1 MGGLYSGSV
10 LIGGFTSHVLHV
22 FRAISVLLLVSL
34 VSSLAGFLNGVF
46 ANTLDQVKWVPT
58 FVLTPLTYFGGVFYS
73 VSLLPSWAQKSS
85 LVDPIFYMVDLF
97 RYSMF
102 GISDVHFGVSMFVM
116 LSAAFAM
123 FAAATAL
130 LVRGNGI
137 RE

>member
-1 MGGLYSGSV
+1 
-10 LIGGFTSHVLHV
+10 V